1 MIVEKDTIK
10 EKKLTELKN
19 LLLKQGY
26 PEKIITKGI
35 EKAFEIPHSG
45 LGNNKVKN
53 TEPILP
59 FISTFNPNNPTIL
72 PILKSTLE
80 NLKCSE
86 VMKKGVTQNE
96 IC

>member
-35 EKAFEIPHSG
+35 EKA
-45 LGNNKVKN
+45 LD
-53 TEPILP
+53 
-59 FISTFNPNNPTIL
+59 
-72 PILKSTLE
+72 
-80 NLKCSE
+80 
-86 VMKKGVTQNE
+86 
-96 IC
+96 